1 TDMKEDI
8 GTSDFLH
15 WSSRI
20 ELMAELSDFRELK
33 RKGGHVVIK
42 TLNEK
47 VGPKLFGTSWKYK
60 LDEDVLKD
68 V

>member
-1 TDMKEDI
+1 MKEDI

-42 TLNEK
+42 TLERESR
-47 VGPKLFGTSWKYK
+47 PKAF
-60 LDEDVLKD
+60 
-68 V
+68 